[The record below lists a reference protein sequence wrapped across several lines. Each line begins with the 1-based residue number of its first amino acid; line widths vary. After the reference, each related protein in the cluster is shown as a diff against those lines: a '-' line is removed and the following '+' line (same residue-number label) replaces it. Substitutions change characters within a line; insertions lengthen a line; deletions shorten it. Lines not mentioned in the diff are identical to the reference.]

1 MPKSFTIAAASGAYG
16 FLIGILLPGSIAYSV
31 LFLRRN
37 GRHLKTVVRL
47 CGRLFLGLLI
57 AAGFGMAMMLL
68 ITLAGGTEDMLV
80 DSPSYVTGA
89 FIGLGI
95 SVVALFIGSYRSR
108 RHHATAPR

>member
-37 GRHLKTVVRL
+37 GRHLKTIVRL
-47 CGRLFLGLLI
+47 CGRLFLAVLI
-57 AAGFGMAMMLL
+57 AGSFGMAMTLL
-68 ITLAGGTEDMLV
+68 IRLAGGTGDMLIE
-80 DSPSYVTGA
+80 SPSYVTGA
-89 FIGLGI
+89 FIGLGM

-108 RHHATAPR
+108 RHHVTAPR